1 MYHDSASSG
10 YDDHHNVLADSPGMW
25 WLLINGQGSN
35 ATGGNVPGG
44 CNFSAPSCRG
54 NNSVHHNFA
63 DATCNMTHAECMG
76 KSALNA
82 HGKADVPAGSGNGTC
97 SVFGNSFVPTS
108 ADFPPEA
115 RAIMRAAGPS
125 GTLGPHGASPGDALH
140 GRRNDPKPGAIPPVV
155 VGANASAPEQAAAE
169 RLRHY
174 LQLICGEHVELLAS
188 PVAGQQ
194 LAVGFD
200 ASVAAGL
207 PASALEGLGDDGHI
221 ISSNRSAK
229 LRSTASVAMAGADGA
244 PRGTLYAVFGFLR
257 TLGVEWYAVDE
268 IPIPRALPT
277 PFPPAVDRTV
287 RPTML
292 MRDTDQWPVPQDL
305 SQPPSV
311 GVGEWSTALGFNG
324 EHACSPNASKGG
336 CITYAAPPTEVHT
349 SYRFFDPDWTSTA
362 GPPPQLWRDHP
373 EWAWPRDNGTSYG
386 QLCWSNASLVD
397 FLIEKVKHFAAED
410 PTARV
415 ISISQVSYYHTASR
429 LWTLA
434 HSLTRL
440 DAPSE

>member
-1 MYHDSASSG
+1 MLRDAGYGEALDLLDRFGATFGPVWDESTASNVFEYVDPRSG
-10 YDDHHNVLADSPGMW
+10 TRHQVWYESPQSLQVKYAAFVEAGVLGVGMW
-25 WLLINGQGSN
+25 IGSDFHRGDPVKSKAAAAAMWAAVPELKAIDDQGKQIKI
-35 ATGGNVPGG
+35 
-44 CNFSAPSCRG
+44 
-54 NNSVHHNFA
+54 
-63 DATCNMTHAECMG
+63 DDE
-76 KSALNA
+76 
-82 HGKADVPAGSGNGTC
+82 
-97 SVFGNSFVPTS
+97 
-108 ADFPPEA
+108 
-115 RAIMRAAGPS
+115 
-125 GTLGPHGASPGDALH
+125 ALH
-140 GRRNDPKPGAIPPVV
+140 GRRNESKPGAIPPVV

-268 IPIPRALPT
+268 IPIPSALPT

-373 EWAWPRDNGTSYG
+373 EWAWPRDNGTS
-386 QLCWSNASLVD
+386 CKRDAFFFSL
-397 FLIEKVKHFAAED
+397 F
-410 PTARV
+410 
-415 ISISQVSYYHTASR
+415 
-429 LWTLA
+429 
-434 HSLTRL
+434 
-440 DAPSE
+440 